1 MANALADETSPYLL
15 QHKDNPVDWLAWSDD
30 TLARAKAED
39 KPILLS
45 LGHAACHWCHVM
57 AHESF
62 EQPEIANLMNAHFV
76 NIKVD
81 REERPDIDAIY
92 QSALSALGEQGGC
105 PLTMFLTHDGDPF
118 WGGTYFPPESRWGRP
133 GFDQELQ
140 RMAEVFKSERANV
153 VRNTDALLAAIRRG
167 DSAPTGGAALSADL
181 TNSMAAQLVENVDSA
196 HGGLAGPPKFP
207 MPPLFQFFWRA
218 YLRTGEAR
226 FKEAV
231 TLTLNRMCQGG
242 IYDHVGGGF
251 ARYSVDDRWLA
262 LHFEKMLYD
271 NAHLIELM
279 ATVWPETQSP
289 LYEIRVRET
298 VDWCLREMRNEGGAF
313 AAAFASE
320 TGHNFFPLTTFLNG
334 FDFLDRAVQIAILR
348 ERESEDTRALLRAA
362 ESASLP
368 TKVVQ
373 VVAPGVALP
382 RGHPAAGMSMVAG
395 QATAYVCIGRA
406 CSLPVTAAG
415 ALIAALST
423 P

>member
-1 MANALADETSPYLL
+1 
-15 QHKDNPVDWLAWSDD
+15 
-30 TLARAKAED
+30 
-39 KPILLS
+39 
-45 LGHAACHWCHVM
+45 
-57 AHESF
+57 
-62 EQPEIANLMNAHFV
+62 
-76 NIKVD
+76 
-81 REERPDIDAIY
+81 
-92 QSALSALGEQGGC
+92 
-105 PLTMFLTHDGDPF
+105 
-118 WGGTYFPPESRWGRP
+118 
-133 GFDQELQ
+133 
-140 RMAEVFKSERANV
+140 
-153 VRNTDALLAAIRRG
+153 
-167 DSAPTGGAALSADL
+167 
-181 TNSMAAQLVENVDSA
+181 
-196 HGGLAGPPKFP
+196 
-207 MPPLFQFFWRA
+207 
-218 YLRTGEAR
+218 LRTGEAR

-231 TLTLNRMCQGG
+231 TLTLDRMCQGG
-242 IYDHVGGGF
+242 IYDHVGGGS

-271 NAHLIELM
+271 NAHFIELM

-313 AAAFASE
+313 AAAFAAE
-320 TGHNFFPLTTFLNG
+320 TGRNFFPLTTFLNG
-334 FDFLDRAVQIAILR
+334 FDFLDRAVQIAILG

-382 RGHPAAGMSMVAG
+382 RGHPATGMSMVAG

-406 CSLPVTAAG
+406 CSLPVTGAG